1 MSKKIE
7 LRLELT
13 EEEAV
18 LLLGCV
24 KERAMEADAFR
35 GLIPHVAN
43 SRLPTKWDVL
53 AKTVARA
60 LLEAYKST
68 SGQA

>member
-1 MSKKIE
+1 MSRKIE

-13 EEEAV
+13 EEQAI

-24 KERAMEADAFR
+24 KERAMEAQQFR
-35 GLIPHVAN
+35 GLIPVTN
-43 SRLPTKWDVL
+43 PRLPTKWDVL

-68 SGQA
+68 SGQS